1 MDELD
6 KLKNAWSIDDY
17 DSELGQ
23 YTPAFR
29 TPESDIPTV
38 KPLYGGSEEFG
49 EIAPKNEGLHSFD
62 IENSLEKIRNLQ
74 SGSITPS
81 QAWATGL
88 MGLVPGL
95 LGLAVGG
102 NEGAADGF
110 NIGSKVVGGYTD
122 NIQKNNLQ
130 QAQTESAL
138 VRDAINEKQWRT
150 RTDYQDTLQRD
161 RAKEH
166 IEAQKGL
173 LKWKGEEGFTRDYN
187 DPSQGGSGKPSLSP
201 ETNLELQDALIKGE
215 ASPELKAKIF
225 AEVGPYGGAA
235 IFNTTGLNVKRPD
248 RGDLDVLKAQK
259 TVEQN
264 LVAMKELLSK
274 MPEGGMLDKVKRGY
288 SETFDV
294 GSPENIYSGI
304 AEELTFQLA
313 KIAQGSGQGLS
324 NADRAAMK
332 KLGDPSLVIGSP
344 SQAKKVL
351 EEVEKI
357 GNRVISSAVEVSQK
371 GGRNMKPFA
380 TEGFQGEISQD
391 PNSPIDELATAKSL
405 AELDGQKVVDE
416 TVDNGVVNEM
426 TKRTP
431 PKKLPNESFEDY
443 VKRVR
448 GK

>member
-1 MDELD
+1 MDELN

-23 YTPAFR
+23 YTPAFG
-29 TPESDIPTV
+29 TSEVDIPTV
-38 KPLYGGSEEFG
+38 KPLYAGSEEFG

-95 LGLAVGG
+95 LGLAIGG

-138 VRDAINEKQWRT
+138 VRDQINENQWKS
-150 RTDYQDTLQRD
+150 RTDYQDKQQRE
-161 RAKEH
+161 RAKEY

-173 LKWKGEEGFTRDYN
+173 LKWKGDEGYARDYN
-187 DPSQGGSGKPSLSP
+187 DPTQGGRGKPSLSP

-235 IFNTTGLNVKRPD
+235 IFNTTGLNVKRPEKD
-248 RGDLDVLKAQK
+248 YADTQSSTVAGLKAIEELRLIANELGSGIIGGAGNLISGATDPTSAAGKFAARAEVLAKDITLAMEPRATDRDMMTIQKALVPSYWTAGQK
-259 TVEQN
+259 TAMQN
-264 LVAMKELLSK
+264 LDYFENKIKRNASEKLKGAGVS
-274 MPEGGMLDKVKRGY
+274 GRNVKG
-288 SETFDV
+288 
-294 GSPENIYSGI
+294 
-304 AEELTFQLA
+304 
-313 KIAQGSGQGLS
+313 
-324 NADRAAMK
+324 
-332 KLGDPSLVIGSP
+332 
-344 SQAKKVL
+344 L
-351 EEVEKI
+351 EEYTDNGQFLGTIEDEP
-357 GNRVISSAVEVSQK
+357 SSGV
-371 GGRNMKPFA
+371 N
-380 TEGFQGEISQD
+380 
-391 PNSPIDELATAKSL
+391 ELETAKSL

-416 TVDNGVVNEM
+416 TVDQGVVSEM
-426 TKRTP
+426 AKKRERL
-431 PKKLPNESFEDY
+431 KYLESKY
-443 VKRVR
+443 